1 MENKPLISV
10 LLPVY
15 NCELYIKEAVD
26 SILNQTHTN
35 FELIIIDDCSTDATV
50 SILKTYKDSRINLII
65 KPKNSGYTDSLNFGI
80 EIAKGDYIARMDG
93 DDISLPERFEKQV
106 NFLENNL
113 DVVLCGTSYRIIGSG
128 KIIHVPENHED
139 IQHALLEYSAFG
151 HPTVMMRKSTLDKLP
166 FVYNVEKEP
175 AEDYELWVRL
185 LFAGKLHNLQEVLLE
200 YRIHENQV
208 SSFRSEKQKL
218 ISIDIK
224 FDLLKNVNYIFSE
237 KEEILYKKC
246 VSDSENINFS
256 ELINFISLLSNLKNL
271 KNYKYFEEQKF
282 IVFLRNLE
290 IKIINRYFI
299 NRKNFRPIIYLH
311 YRKVK
316 FFLDKK
322 LTLENEFKLLIK
334 SSIFFS
340 SE

>member
-15 NCELYIKEAVD
+15 NCELYIQEAVD
-26 SILNQTHTN
+26 SILNQTYSH

-50 SILKTYKDSRINLII
+50 SILKTYNDSRINLII

-113 DVVLCGTSYRIIGSG
+113 DVIMCGTSYRIIGSG

-151 HPTVMMRKSTLDKLP
+151 HPSVMMRKSTLDKLP

-175 AEDYELWVRL
+175 AEDYDLWVRL

-246 VSDSENINFS
+246 ISNIENIDFS
-256 ELINFISLLSNLKNL
+256 ELTILIDLISNLKNL
-271 KNYKYFEEQKF
+271 KNHKYFEKNKF
-282 IVFLRNLE
+282 LLFLNNLE
-290 IKIINRYFI
+290 IKIINKYFI
-299 NRKNFRPIIYLH
+299 NRKYFKPTIYFQYLKIK
-311 YRKVK
+311 RSLKTRITKKEELKLAVK
-316 FFLDKK
+316 S
-322 LTLENEFKLLIK
+322 LIWHK
-334 SSIFFS
+334 I
-340 SE
+340 